1 MKLYNRKKRRKKM
14 KLKLSDIF
22 QSKDSL
28 VKLANSDLP
37 IKTAYNLSK
46 LVKKL
51 NEEYQNL
58 EDFRVELVRKHGN
71 LEEGN
76 YRVPQNGEQ
85 FDNFIKEYNDFM
97 QTEIEIDVPEIEV
110 PIEDIKIKLTPM
122 DVINIEK
129 FVKLAE

>member
-1 MKLYNRKKRRKKM
+1 M

-28 VKLANSDLP
+28 VKLANSDLN

-51 NEEYQNL
+51 NEEYQSL

-76 YRVPQNGEQ
+76 YRVPQSGEQ
-85 FDNFIKEYNDFM
+85 FENFVKEYNEFM
-97 QTEIEIDVPEIEV
+97 QTEIEVDIAEIEI
-110 PIEDIKIKLTPM
+110 PMEDIKIKLTPL
-122 DVINIEK
+122 DIINIEK

>member
-1 MKLYNRKKRRKKM
+1 M

-28 VKLANSDLP
+28 VKLANSDLN

-51 NEEYQNL
+51 NEEYQSL

-85 FDNFIKEYNDFM
+85 FENFVKEYNEFM
-97 QTEIEIDVPEIEV
+97 QTEIEVDIAEIEI
-110 PIEDIKIKLTPM
+110 PMEDIKIKLTPL
-122 DVINIEK
+122 DIINIEK

>member
-1 MKLYNRKKRRKKM
+1 M

>member
-1 MKLYNRKKRRKKM
+1 M

-58 EDFRVELVRKHGN
+58 EDFRVELVRKH
-71 LEEGN
+71 
-76 YRVPQNGEQ
+76 
-85 FDNFIKEYNDFM
+85 
-97 QTEIEIDVPEIEV
+97 EI
-110 PIEDIKIKLTPM
+110 
-122 DVINIEK
+122 
-129 FVKLAE
+129 